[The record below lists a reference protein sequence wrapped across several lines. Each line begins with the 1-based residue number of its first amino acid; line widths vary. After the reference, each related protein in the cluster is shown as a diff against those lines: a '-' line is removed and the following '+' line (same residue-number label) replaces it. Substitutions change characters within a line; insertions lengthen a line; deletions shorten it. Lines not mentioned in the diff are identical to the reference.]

1 MAINVKDVVPLTQA
15 RGNLSALAD
24 EAKAGAEKLITRN
37 GEGYVALI
45 ASERLEYY
53 HSLERERIHLL
64 LIDDAKR
71 GLEDIAAGRTEDARK
86 ALARRA
92 RHLKR

>member
-1 MAINVKDVVPLTQA
+1 MAINVKDVIPLTQA

-45 ASERLEYY
+45 AAERLEYY

-64 LIDDAKR
+64 LIDDANR

-86 ALARRA
+86 ALTRRA
-92 RHLKR
+92 KRLKR

>member
-1 MAINVKDVVPLTQA
+1 MAINVKDVIPLTQA

-24 EAKAGAEKLITRN
+24 EAKAGAEKLIIRN
-37 GEGYVALI
+37 GEAYVALI

-64 LIDDAKR
+64 LIDDANR

-92 RHLKR
+92 KRRKR

>member
-15 RGNLSALAD
+15 RSNLSALAD

-64 LIDDAKR
+64 LIGDAIR
-71 GLEDIAAGRTEDARK
+71 GLDDIAAGRTVDARK
-86 ALARRA
+86 ALAKRMKRIRR
-92 RHLKR
+92 

>member
-15 RGNLSALAD
+15 RGNFSALAD

-37 GEGYVALI
+37 GECYVALI
-45 ASERLEYY
+45 AAERLEYY

-92 RHLKR
+92 KRLKR